1 MLAKGAWEVLAEL
14 RNPELKE
21 LVASLEATVLASRAP
36 STVSKYVN
44 AFGRW
49 KQWAQQYEGMV
60 VLPVNEAEFALYLQ
74 HLGDTTASR
83 SAVEEAVN
91 GVSWVQQ
98 LAGFPAVTGSSFV
111 GIVLDGLQRRLAKP
125 KVKKEPVSTDM
136 LSALVESL
144 DDNPS
149 LSYVRLAAAC
159 LLSFAAFLR
168 YDELAKLRCCDIT
181 FGSTYMEVH
190 IVSSKTDQYRQGD
203 SVVAAR
209 SGSPTCPV
217 AMLERYFS
225 MATLTK
231 ESKLRLFRGIISTK
245 NGERLRSQETDKSDA
260 MESFTYPSFAVS
272 ERHRPWRLN
281 NRSGTPAWAAVDA
294 PPALRLCRPNCLAS
308 NPRLVSLCRNSSRKR
323 V

>member
-1 MLAKGAWEVLAEL
+1 MLAKGAWEVVAEL

-49 KQWAQQYEGMV
+49 KQWAQQYHSMV
-60 VLPVNEAEFALYLQ
+60 VLPVNEEEFALYLQ

-91 GVSWVQQ
+91 GVSWVKQ

-136 LSALVESL
+136 LLALVESL
-144 DDNPS
+144 GDNPS
-149 LSYVRLAAAC
+149 LSDVRLVEAC
-159 LLSFAAFLR
+159 LLSFASFLR

-190 IVSSKTDQYRQGD
+190 IVSSNTDQYRQGD
-203 SVVAAR
+203 SVVVVR

-245 NGERLRSQETDKSDA
+245 NGERLRSQGGLSYTCLRELFLQRLTSLGFDA
-260 MESFTYPSFAVS
+260 KQFGLHSLRAGGASTAAQAGVRDRLFK
-272 ERHRPWRLN
+272 RH
-281 NRSGTPAWAAVDA
+281 G
-294 PPALRLCRPNCLAS
+294 
-308 NPRLVSLCRNSSRKR
+308 
-323 V
+323 